1 MKRLLTSI
9 FALCLGI
16 SSFGQVTITP
26 TFATQNDTVI
36 VTFDATQG
44 NGALVGVSTVYAH
57 TGVIT
62 NLSSSL
68 ADWRHVQGNWG
79 TDDARLKMTSL
90 GNNIHEIKYHI
101 NSFYSVP
108 AGETVTHLSFVFR
121 DVTGNTV
128 GRASDGSDIYVPIY
142 SGTFAAAITSPTGGT
157 GTIADASDSVTL
169 AGQSSLPANLEFSI
183 DGTPVAT
190 ATGATNLS
198 HKLYFNTLAPG
209 LHSISFTADNGSTV
223 VGDTIEITTRTTTPV
238 AALPSWGK
246 PGYQWRNDSL
256 YLQLTA
262 PGKDYVYVIGSFNDW
277 KLDEPY
283 QMNVTPNDSTYW
295 IALDNLTPGTPVSFQ
310 YYVGP
315 DAIRIA
321 DPYSTMV
328 LDPWNDQ
335 WIPDSTYPNL
345 PDYPTGKTTEPVT
358 YTDPNEPIYNWD
370 NSYSYTRPKQE
381 ELVIYEM
388 LIRDWSAAHTYA
400 EVINRLDYLDTL
412 GVNAI
417 ELMPI
422 MEFEGNESWGYNP
435 SFFFAVDKYY
445 GPSNELKRFVD
456 TCHKRGIAV
465 ILDLA
470 INHAFGQNPLVRMY
484 WDGANNRPAANSP
497 WFNPIA
503 KHDYNVGYDFNH
515 ESSETEYFTK
525 RVLSHWIE
533 EFHVDGYRMDLSKG
547 FTQKNTL
554 GDVNAWGQYDQ
565 SRIDILTNYANTVWS
580 FDTTNY
586 MILEHFAD
594 NSEES
599 VLSANG
605 MMLWANMNHQ
615 YSEGAMAWSSNFYGV
630 THKSRGWT
638 DMHAVGFME
647 SHDEERMVY
656 RNNNFGN
663 QNSSYSTRPLDTAL
677 NRVALA
683 STFFFTVPGPK
694 MLWQFGEVGYDYSID
709 YNGRVGNKPIRWDY
723 FTDPNRRALYN
734 HFADLNRL
742 RSEHDIFR
750 KDGAWELS
758 VGSYTKRVGL
768 SNDTMNVIILGNFN
782 IITSAIDP
790 EFDHTGTWYEYFS
803 NDSLAIDNVDS
814 ILTFQPGEYRIYSD
828 VRLKAAPTTE
838 EPVDTLLPE
847 PPSGNN
853 VEVYPTV
860 VRQSD
865 VLFNVGTTKAN
876 FLEIYIYDLAGNQVW
891 SYEEY
896 GMDPGGSAVYW
907 NTLTNS
913 GRPVSNGMYIY
924 RINRLGTTE
933 SGKIIIAR

>member
-1 MKRLLTSI
+1 MNRLLTSI

-16 SSFGQVTITP
+16 SSLGQVSITP

-36 VTFDATQG
+36 VTFDASQG
-44 NGALVGVSTVYAH
+44 NGALVGVNTVYAH

-62 NLSSSL
+62 NVSTSL

-90 GNNIHEIKYHI
+90 GNNVHEIKYHI
-101 NSFYSVP
+101 NTFYSVP
-108 AGETVTHLSFVFR
+108 TSETVTHLAFVFR

-142 SGTFAAAITSPTGGT
+142 AGTFAAAITSPAGGV
-157 GTIADASDSVTL
+157 GTIADASDSVIL
-169 AGQSSLPANLEFSI
+169 AGQSSLPADLEFSV
-183 DGTPVAT
+183 DGTPIAS
-190 ATGATNLS
+190 ATNTTTLS
-198 HKLYFNTLAPG
+198 HKLYFNTLSPG
-209 LHSISFTADNGSTV
+209 LHSIVFTADNGNTI
-223 VGDTIEITTRTTTPV
+223 VGDTLEITTRTTTPV
-238 AALPSWGK
+238 AAKPSWGK

-256 YLQLTA
+256 YLELTA

-283 QMNVTPNDSTYW
+283 QMNVTSNDSTFW
-295 IALDNLTPGTPVSFQ
+295 IALDNLTPGAPVSFQ

-345 PDYPTGKTTEPVT
+345 PDYPTGLTTEPVT
-358 YTDPNEPIYNWD
+358 YTDPNAAEYNWD
-370 NSYSYTRPKQE
+370 NSYTYTRPDRE
-381 ELVIYEM
+381 ELIIYEM

-400 EVINRLDYLDTL
+400 EVINRLDYLDTM

-497 WFNPIA
+497 WFNPVA
-503 KHDYNVGYDFNH
+503 KHDFNVGYDFNH
-515 ESSETEYFTK
+515 ESRETEYFTK
-525 RVLSHWIE
+525 RVLSYWIE
-533 EFHVDGYRMDLSKG
+533 EFRVDGYRMDLSKG

-565 SRIDILTNYANTVWS
+565 SRVDILTNYANTVWALDS
-580 FDTTNY
+580 TNY

-605 MMLWANMNHQ
+605 MMLWANMNHE

-630 THKSRGWT
+630 THKSRGWS

-663 QNSSYSTRPLDTAL
+663 ANTAYSTRPLDTAL

-683 STFFFTVPGPK
+683 ATFFFTVPGPK

-709 YNGRVGNKPIRWDY
+709 FNGRVGNKPIRWDY
-723 FTDPNRRALYN
+723 IANPKRRALYA
-734 HFADLNRL
+734 HFAELNRL
-742 RSEHDIFR
+742 RAQHDIFR
-750 KDGAWELS
+750 KDGNWELS
-758 VGSYTKRVGL
+758 MGGYTKRIGL
-768 SNDTMNVIILGNFN
+768 SNDTMNVIVLGNFN
-782 IITSAIDP
+782 IITSTIDP
-790 EFDHTGTWYEYFS
+790 DFDHTGMWYEYFS
-803 NDSLAIDNVDS
+803 NDSLMIEDVDS
-814 ILTFQPGEYRIYSD
+814 VLTFQPGEYRIYSD
-828 VRLKAAPTTE
+828 IRLKAAPFVE
-838 EPVDTLLPE
+838 EPVDTLPE
-847 PPSGNN
+847 PPTGNR

-860 VRQSD
+860 VSHSD
-865 VLFNVGTTKAN
+865 VLFNIGTTKAN
-876 FLEIYIYDLAGNQVW
+876 YLEIYIYDVAGNQVW

-896 GMDPGGSAVYW
+896 GMDPGGSVVYW

-933 SGKIIIAR
+933 SGKIVIAR